1 MGGWVPEQERLC
13 DDQHLQVN
21 WVKNIV
27 TVVCTELKWQKFSSD
42 CDLNKFWQ
50 FILEQSIQV
59 LLGLVIKM
67 IAI

>member
-1 MGGWVPEQERLC
+1 M
-13 DDQHLQVN
+13 N